1 MLNGRVEGWRCVQ
14 DELGREGMRPEE
26 AFKESRQHVIETKSS
41 HLQCHQKERYG
52 EQRYYKRTLQV
63 WAMYSIWGW
72 GQRKDFL
79 KGRRTP
85 KVCLR
90 SPLGSWDNKVM

>member
-1 MLNGRVEGWRCVQ
+1 MLNGRVKGWRCVQ
-14 DELGREGMRPEE
+14 DELGREGMRQEE

-41 HLQCHQKERYG
+41 RLQCHQKERDG
-52 EQRYYKRTLQV
+52 EQRYYKRMLQF
-63 WAMYSIWGW
+63 WAMYFIWGW

-85 KVCLR
+85 KSVLEVT
-90 SPLGSWDNKVM
+90 SGFLGQ